1 MSENLT
7 NCFSKFH
14 PETCPRCSGR
24 TSWDV
29 VGEVIEAIRAGVRRS
44 SKHADVIVWD
54 WGWPEDM
61 CRELIPKLPRDTRLL
76 SVSEWSIPIERGGVA
91 TEVGEYSMSVVG
103 PGPRAAANWR
113 RAKDAGVQSMAK
125 TQFNNTWEISAVPY
139 IPVANLVARHC
150 ALATKHDGAQER

>member
-1 MSENLT
+1 
-7 NCFSKFH
+7 
-14 PETCPRCSGR
+14 
-24 TSWDV
+24 
-29 VGEVIEAIRAGVRRS
+29 
-44 SKHADVIVWD
+44 
-54 WGWPEDM
+54 M
-61 CRELIPKLPRDTRLL
+61 CHELILKLPRDTRLL

-150 ALATKHDGAQER
+150 AGLVKLGMAASCPPGRWADIRRRIWRSPKNSTSRRRRRQRKR